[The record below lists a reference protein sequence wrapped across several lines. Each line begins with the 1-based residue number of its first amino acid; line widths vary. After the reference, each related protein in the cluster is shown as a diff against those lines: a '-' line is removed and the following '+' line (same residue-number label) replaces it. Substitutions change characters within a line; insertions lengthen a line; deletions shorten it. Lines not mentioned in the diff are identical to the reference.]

1 MMQFFY
7 ENVDVLQEGTKLN
20 ACVMHDRA
28 GGEADGLTAVFAD
41 PTGKWATW
49 NPQRGDR
56 VRLVDGDFDSG
67 VLYVDDPRI
76 SGGFFR
82 LEAVSVP
89 PTIRQPR
96 TKVWRDVRLSE
107 IISDMAGQAELA
119 FQTYSIQDYHYNA
132 ISQRAETDMAFLARV
147 CLREGYAV
155 KVTDG
160 ALVVFSEQALESAS
174 PQATVDRTQT
184 APEQDFQ
191 AGVGLLS
198 SSQVR
203 YFNIQESR
211 QISQTVTDPAIT
223 GGASRRNEY
232 CSTDGE
238 AQRWAYGYLRAANK
252 RAHTG
257 RIQLLQQSAFAAG
270 STVNLTGFSGENN
283 GAWFVYGVDQD
294 AVNARTTLLLR
305 RPLDY

>member
-1 MMQFFY
+1 MIQFYY
-7 ENVDVLQEGTKLN
+7 EDVDVLADDTKLN

-41 PTGKWATW
+41 PLGLWAKW
-49 NPQRGDR
+49 NPQRGDK

-67 VLYVDDPRI
+67 ILYVDDPRA

-89 PTIRQPR
+89 PSIRQPR

-107 IISDMAGQAELA
+107 IISDMASQAGLTA
-119 FQTYSIQDYHYNA
+119 QTYDIQDYRYGA
-132 ISQRAETDMAFLARV
+132 ISQHAETDMAFLARI
-147 CLREGYAV
+147 CQREGYAV
-155 KVTDG
+155 KVTDDH
-160 ALVVFSEQALESAS
+160 LVVFSELALENAA
-174 PQATVDRTQT
+174 PQATVDKVET
-184 APEQDFQ
+184 APGHDFS

-203 YFNIQESR
+203 YFNIQKSR
-211 QISQTVTDPAIT
+211 LISQTVTDPDIK
-223 GGASRRNEY
+223 GGQSRKNEY
-232 CSTDGE
+232 CETDGE
-238 AQRWAYGYLRAANK
+238 AQRWACGYLRTANK
-252 RAHTG
+252 NAHLG
-257 RIQLLQQSAFAAG
+257 KIQLLQQSAYAAG
-270 STVNLTGFSGENN
+270 STISLTGFDGENN

-305 RPLDY
+305 RPLSY

>member
-1 MMQFFY
+1 MTQFFY
-7 ENVDVLQEGTKLN
+7 QDVDILQQDTKLN

-28 GGEADGLTAVFAD
+28 GGEADGLTAVFSDPLGLWAD
-41 PTGKWATW
+41 W
-49 NPQRGDR
+49 NPKRGDK

-67 VLYVDDPRI
+67 VLYVDDPRK

-89 PTIRQPR
+89 PTIRQPH
-96 TKVWRDVRLSE
+96 TKVWRDVRLTE
-107 IISDMAGQAELA
+107 IISDMSSQAGLKYE
-119 FQTYSIQDYHYNA
+119 TYDIQDYHYTA
-132 ISQRAETDMAFLARV
+132 ISQHVETDMAFLARV

-155 KVTDG
+155 KVTDDS
-160 ALVVFSEQALESAS
+160 LVVYSEKALESVE
-174 PQATVDRTQT
+174 PQETVDKVQT
-184 APEQDFQ
+184 SPESDFS
-191 AGVGLLS
+191 AGVGLLT

-203 YFNIQESR
+203 FFNVQENR
-211 QISQTVTDPAIT
+211 LIDQTVTDPTIN
-223 GGASRRNEY
+223 GGSSRKNEL

-252 RAHTG
+252 NAHLAK
-257 RIQLLQQSAFAAG
+257 IQLLQQSAFAAG
-270 STVNLTGFSGENN
+270 STINLTGFSGENN
-283 GAWFVYGVDQD
+283 GTWFAYGVDQD

>member
-1 MMQFFY
+1 MNFY
-7 ENVDVLQEGTKLN
+7 YNGVDILEHIKLN
-20 ACVMHDRA
+20 ACVMRDRA

-41 PTGKWATW
+41 PAGRWASW
-49 NPQRGDR
+49 NPQRGDK
-56 VRLVDGDFDSG
+56 VRLVDGGFDSG
-67 VLYVDDPRI
+67 VLYVDNPQV

-89 PTIRQPR
+89 PAIRRPR
-96 TKVWRDVRLSE
+96 TKIWRDVRLSE
-107 IISDMAGQAELA
+107 IISDMAAQAGLTS
-119 FQTYSIQDYHYNA
+119 QKYGIQDYHYDA
-132 ISQRAETDMAFLARV
+132 ISQHAETDMAFLSRV

-155 KVTDG
+155 KVTG
-160 ALVVFSEQALESAS
+160 EALVVFSEQTLENAA
-174 PQATVDRTQT
+174 PQATVDKAET
-184 APEQDFQ
+184 APAHQFQ

-203 YFNIQESR
+203 YFRIREGR
-211 QISQTVTDPAIT
+211 VIVQTVTDPAIT
-223 GGASRRNEY
+223 GGSSCRNEY

-252 RAHTG
+252 GAHTG
-257 RIQLLQQSAFAAG
+257 RVQLLQQSAFAAG
-270 STVNLTGFSGENN
+270 STIELTGFEGDNN

-305 RPLDY
+305 RPLSY

>member
-1 MMQFFY
+1 MIQFFY
-7 ENVDVLQEGTKLN
+7 QGGDMREDTGKLN

-28 GGEADGLTAVFAD
+28 GGEADGLTAVFPDPSGLWAD
-41 PTGKWATW
+41 W

-56 VRLVDGDFDSG
+56 VRMVDGDFDSG
-67 VLYVDDPRI
+67 VLYVDDPQF

-82 LEAVSVP
+82 VEAVSVP

-107 IISDMAGQAELA
+107 IISDMAGQAGLS
-119 FQTYSIQDYHYNA
+119 FQTYDMQDYHYNA
-132 ISQRAETDMAFLARV
+132 ISQHGETDMAFLARI
-147 CLREGYAV
+147 CLREGYAA
-155 KVTDG
+155 KVTG
-160 ALVVFSEQALESAS
+160 ETLVVFSEQALENAA
-174 PQATVDRTQT
+174 PQATVDVTQT
-184 APEQDFQ
+184 APERDFQ

-203 YFNIQESR
+203 YFSIQENR
-211 QISQTVTDPAIT
+211 LIEQTVTDSSII
-223 GGASRRNEY
+223 GGASRRNEF

-270 STVNLTGFSGENN
+270 STVNLTGFSGDNN

>member
-1 MMQFFY
+1 MIQFFY
-7 ENVDVLQEGTKLN
+7 QGVDMMKENVKLN

-28 GGEADGLTAVFAD
+28 GGEADGLTAVFSDPSGLWAD
-41 PTGKWATW
+41 W

-76 SGGFFR
+76 SGGLFR

-107 IISDMAGQAELA
+107 IISDMASQAGLA
-119 FQTYSIQDYHYNA
+119 FQTYDIQDYHYNA
-132 ISQRAETDMAFLARV
+132 ISQHGETDMAFLARV
-147 CLREGYAV
+147 CQREGCAV
-155 KVTDG
+155 KVTN
-160 ALVVFSEQALESAS
+160 ASLVVFSERALENAL
-174 PQATVDRTQT
+174 PQATVDKVDV
-184 APEQDFQ
+184 APESDFS
-191 AGVGLLS
+191 AGTGLLS

-203 YFNIQESR
+203 YFNIQENR
-211 QISQTVTDPAIT
+211 MIDQTVTDPAIT
-223 GGASRRNEY
+223 GGASRRNEF

-252 RAHTG
+252 NARLA

-270 STVNLTGFSGENN
+270 STVSLSGFSGENN

>member
-1 MMQFFY
+1 MDK
-7 ENVDVLQEGTKLN
+7 VD
-20 ACVMHDRA
+20 
-28 GGEADGLTAVFAD
+28 
-41 PTGKWATW
+41 
-49 NPQRGDR
+49 
-56 VRLVDGDFDSG
+56 
-67 VLYVDDPRI
+67 
-76 SGGFFR
+76 
-82 LEAVSVP
+82 
-89 PTIRQPR
+89 
-96 TKVWRDVRLSE
+96 
-107 IISDMAGQAELA
+107 
-119 FQTYSIQDYHYNA
+119 
-132 ISQRAETDMAFLARV
+132 
-147 CLREGYAV
+147 
-155 KVTDG
+155 
-160 ALVVFSEQALESAS
+160 
-174 PQATVDRTQT
+174 T
-184 APEQDFQ
+184 APESDFF
-191 AGVGLLS
+191 AGTGLLS

-203 YFNIQESR
+203 YFNIQENR
-211 QISQTVTDPAIT
+211 MIDQTVTDPAIT

>member
-1 MMQFFY
+1 MTQFFY
-7 ENVDVLQEGTKLN
+7 EGVDVLQQDVKLN

-28 GGEADGLTAVFAD
+28 GGEADGLTVVFAD
-41 PTGKWATW
+41 PAGLWADW
-49 NPQRGDR
+49 NPQRGDK

-67 VLYVDDPRI
+67 VLYVDDPRK

-82 LEAVSVP
+82 LDAVSVP
-89 PTIRQPR
+89 PSIRQPR

-107 IISDMAGQAELA
+107 IISDMAAQAGLS
-119 FQTYSIQDYHYNA
+119 FQTYDTQDYHYAA
-132 ISQRAETDMAFLARV
+132 ISQHAETDMAFLARV

-155 KVTDG
+155 KVTDDSLIVY
-160 ALVVFSEQALESAS
+160 AERELENAA
-174 PQATVDRTQT
+174 PQATVDKVDT
-184 APEQDFQ
+184 APESDFS

-203 YFNIQESR
+203 YFNIQENR
-211 QISQTVTDPAIT
+211 LFDQTVTDPAIT
-223 GGASRRNEY
+223 GGASRRNEF

-252 RAHTG
+252 NARLAK
-257 RIQLLQQSAFAAG
+257 IQLLQQSAYAAG

-294 AVNARTTLLLR
+294 VVNARTTLLLR

>member
-1 MMQFFY
+1 
-7 ENVDVLQEGTKLN
+7 
-20 ACVMHDRA
+20 
-28 GGEADGLTAVFAD
+28 
-41 PTGKWATW
+41 
-49 NPQRGDR
+49 
-56 VRLVDGDFDSG
+56 
-67 VLYVDDPRI
+67 
-76 SGGFFR
+76 
-82 LEAVSVP
+82 
-89 PTIRQPR
+89 
-96 TKVWRDVRLSE
+96 
-107 IISDMAGQAELA
+107 
-119 FQTYSIQDYHYNA
+119 
-132 ISQRAETDMAFLARV
+132 MAFLARV

-160 ALVVFSEQALESAS
+160 TLVVFSEQALENAA

-203 YFNIQESR
+203 YFNIQEIR

>member
-76 SGGFFR
+76 SGGLFR

-107 IISDMAGQAELA
+107 IISDMAGQAGLA
-119 FQTYSIQDYHYNA
+119 FQTYSIQDYHYNV

-160 ALVVFSEQALESAS
+160 ALVVFSEQALENAA
-174 PQATVDRTQT
+174 PQATVDKVDT
-184 APEQDFQ
+184 APESDFS
-191 AGVGLLS
+191 AGTGLLS

-203 YFNIQESR
+203 YFNIQENR
-211 QISQTVTDPAIT
+211 MIDQTVTDPAIT
-223 GGASRRNEY
+223 GGASRRNEF

-252 RAHTG
+252 NARLA

-270 STVNLTGFSGENN
+270 STVSLSGFSGENN

>member
-1 MMQFFY
+1 M
-7 ENVDVLQEGTKLN
+7 
-20 ACVMHDRA
+20 
-28 GGEADGLTAVFAD
+28 
-41 PTGKWATW
+41 
-49 NPQRGDR
+49 
-56 VRLVDGDFDSG
+56 
-67 VLYVDDPRI
+67 
-76 SGGFFR
+76 
-82 LEAVSVP
+82 
-89 PTIRQPR
+89 
-96 TKVWRDVRLSE
+96 
-107 IISDMAGQAELA
+107 
-119 FQTYSIQDYHYNA
+119 
-132 ISQRAETDMAFLARV
+132 
-147 CLREGYAV
+147 
-155 KVTDG
+155 TDG
-160 ALVVFSEQALESAS
+160 ALVVFSEQALENAA

>member
-1 MMQFFY
+1 MKFY
-7 ENVDVLQEGTKLN
+7 YEGVDVLAEDTKLN

-41 PTGKWATW
+41 PLGLWAKW
-49 NPQRGDR
+49 NPQRGDQ

-67 VLYVDDPRI
+67 ILYVDDPRK

-89 PTIRQPR
+89 PVIRKPR
-96 TKVWRDVRLSE
+96 TKVWRDVRLSQL
-107 IISDMAGQAELA
+107 IGDAAVKAGLTA
-119 FQTYSIQDYHYNA
+119 QTYGIQDYQYSVV
-132 ISQRAETDMAFLARV
+132 SQHTETDMAFLSRV

-155 KVTDG
+155 KVTNG
-160 ALVVFSEQALESAS
+160 NLVVFSEKEMENST
-174 PQATVDRTQT
+174 PQATVDKLQT
-184 APEQDFQ
+184 APEHDFS

-203 YFNIQESR
+203 YFNIQSGR
-211 QISQTVTDPAIT
+211 LISQTVTDDSIT
-223 GGASRRNEY
+223 GGESWKNEY
-232 CSTDGE
+232 CETDGE

-252 RAHTG
+252 NAKLG
-257 RIQLLQQSAFAAG
+257 KIQLLQQSAYAAG
-270 STVNLTGFSGENN
+270 STVTLTGFDGENN

-305 RPLDY
+305 RPLAY

>member
-1 MMQFFY
+1 MNFY
-7 ENVDVLQEGTKLN
+7 YEAVDVLKEGTKLN

-28 GGEADGLTAVFAD
+28 GGEADGMTAVFAD
-41 PTGKWATW
+41 PLGLWAKW
-49 NPQRGDR
+49 NPQRGDQ

-67 VLYVDDPRI
+67 ILYVDDPRV

-89 PTIRQPR
+89 PAIRVPR
-96 TKVWRDVRLSE
+96 TKVWRDVRLSQL
-107 IISDMAGQAELA
+107 IGDAAAKAGLTD
-119 FQTYSIQDYHYNA
+119 QTYGIQDYQYSVVTQH
-132 ISQRAETDMAFLARV
+132 AETDMAFLARV
-147 CLREGYAV
+147 CQREGYGV

-160 ALVVFSEQALESAS
+160 KLVVFSEKSLENAA
-174 PQATVDRTQT
+174 PQATVDKIQT
-184 APEQDFQ
+184 APEHDFS

-198 SSQVR
+198 SSMVR
-203 YFNIQESR
+203 HFNIQENR
-211 QISQTVTDPAIT
+211 LISQTVTDPAIK
-223 GGASRRNEY
+223 GGESRKNEL

-252 RAHTG
+252 NAKLG
-257 RIQLLQQSAFAAG
+257 KIQLLQQSAYAAG
-270 STVNLTGFSGENN
+270 STVNLTGFDGENN

-305 RPLDY
+305 RPLSY

>member
-1 MMQFFY
+1 MNFY
-7 ENVDVLQEGTKLN
+7 YEDVDVLENGTKLN

-41 PTGKWATW
+41 PLGLWAKW
-49 NPQRGDR
+49 NPQRGDQ

-67 VLYVDDPRI
+67 ILYVDDPRV

-89 PTIRQPR
+89 PAIRVPR
-96 TKVWRDVRLSE
+96 TKVWRDVRLSQL
-107 IISDMAGQAELA
+107 IGDAAAKAGLTA
-119 FQTYSIQDYHYNA
+119 QTYGIQDYQYSVV
-132 ISQRAETDMAFLARV
+132 SQHVETDMAFLARV
-147 CLREGYAV
+147 CQREGYGV

-160 ALVVFSEQALESAS
+160 KLVVFSEKELENAV
-174 PQATVDRTQT
+174 PQATVDKLLT
-184 APEQDFQ
+184 APEHDFS

-198 SSQVR
+198 SSMVR
-203 YFNIQESR
+203 HFSIQGSR
-211 QISQTVTDPAIT
+211 LISQTVTDPAIK
-223 GGASRRNEY
+223 GGESRKNEL

-252 RAHTG
+252 NAHMG
-257 RIQLLQQSAFAAG
+257 KIQLLQQSAYAAG
-270 STVNLTGFSGENN
+270 STVDLTGFEGENN
-283 GAWFVYGVDQD
+283 GTWFVYGVDQD

-305 RPLDY
+305 RPLSY